1 MASHK
6 EVAHRWAQ
14 DDASA
19 RTLSGFNMFYERAP
33 AYSAYFAEGSDVNR
47 IYSHGRHYVA
57 ASFVTTKAG
66 ERVVLVNSYRY
77 SMTTGRHLSY
87 IRSAIPSRYP
97 VFEVPF
103 PDPSHKPGGSENFH
117 ADNLQHFVKEAGE
130 RYAKGMRARVYK
142 DQLLKEGEAFLNEA
156 ERYAKAFGV
165 KWKRPSSLDAVAG
178 ALAKEAAKRAK
189 VEAKARAEREERARQ
204 AMEAQRI
211 NDAEAFG
218 LWSRGAKNVRCP
230 QSYRSDDNGN
240 AYVRRMQYDDGTD
253 ELQTSQ
259 GASVPWDHAVKAFRF
274 IALCVAR
281 GEAWERN
288 GRQVRVG
295 HYQLDRIE
303 PNGDMTAGCHRF
315 GWEAMRALA
324 EREGVQISGV
334 TSGDDAKAIVAEAVT
349 VTH

>member
-103 PDPSHKPGGSENFH
+103 PDPSHKPGGSDNFH

-142 DQLLKEGEAFLNEA
+142 DQLLREGEALLNEA

-189 VEAKARAEREERARQ
+189 AEAKARAEREEAARVR
-204 AMEAQRI
+204 MEAQREQ
-211 NDAEAFG
+211 DAEAFG
-218 LWSRGAKNVRCP
+218 LWMRGAKNVRCP
-230 QSYRSDDNGN
+230 QSYRSDDQGN

-281 GEAWERN
+281 GETWQRN

-295 HYQLDRIE
+295 HYQIDRIE

-315 GWEAMRALA
+315 AWDAMRELA
-324 EREGVQISGV
+324 EREGVQIGLI
-334 TSGDDAKAIVAEAVT
+334 GDGQAQAIEAEAVT

>member
-1 MASHK
+1 MASHQ

-19 RTLSGFNMFYERAP
+19 RTLSGFNMFYERGP
-33 AYSAYFAEGSDVNR
+33 AYSAYFKEGSDVNR

-66 ERVVLVNSYRY
+66 ERVVLINADRY

-87 IRSAIPSRYP
+87 IRRAIPSGVP
-97 VFEVPF
+97 TFTVPF

-117 ADNLQHFVKEAGE
+117 ADNLKHYVEQAGE

-142 DQLLKEGEAFLNEA
+142 EMLLKEGEAFLTEA
-156 ERYAKAFGV
+156 ERYAKTFGV
-165 KWKRPSSLDAVAG
+165 RWKRPDSLSAVAG

-189 VEAKARAEREERARQ
+189 AEAKARAEREEAARVRM
-204 AMEAQRI
+204 AAQREQ
-211 NDAEAFG
+211 DAEAFG
-218 LWSRGAKNVRCP
+218 LWQRGAKNVRCP
-230 QSYRSDDNGN
+230 QSYRADDQGN

-259 GASVPWDHAVKAFRF
+259 GAVVPWEHAVKAFRF
-274 IALCVAR
+274 IRLCVEK
-281 GEAWERN
+281 GEGWQRN
-288 GRQVRVG
+288 GRTVRVG

-315 GWEAMRALA
+315 AWEAMRELA
-324 EREGVQISGV
+324 EREGVFALSP
-334 TSGDDAKAIVAEAVT
+334 SAEAVET
-349 VTH
+349 REGAHA